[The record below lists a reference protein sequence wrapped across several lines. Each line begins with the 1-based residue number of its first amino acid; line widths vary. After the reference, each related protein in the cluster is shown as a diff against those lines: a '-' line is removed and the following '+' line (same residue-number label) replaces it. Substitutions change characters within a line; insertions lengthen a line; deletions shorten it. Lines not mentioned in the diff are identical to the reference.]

1 MTAIDPVPEDEGN
14 PVPAR
19 RRRNRWVLLA
29 LAVLFAAPLIAALLW
44 RPTGFVNSG
53 DLVQPARPLHDVEL
67 RTLDGKPF
75 RMSELRSKWLLVHFA
90 ADDCR
95 EACRRTLY
103 NMTQVR
109 LAQGKNVGR
118 VKSVLIAG
126 APEAAGEMQEQ
137 FAELLAVVASRS
149 NLESLAAQFLLEG
162 ESPLTASGRI
172 YLVDPLGNLAMSFSA
187 SVDPSDIRRDLA
199 RLLRVSQIG

>member
-1 MTAIDPVPEDEGN
+1 MTAIDPAPENERS

-29 LAVLFAAPLIAALLW
+29 LAALFAAPLIAALLW
-44 RPTGFVNSG
+44 RPTGFANRG

-67 RTLDGKPF
+67 RTLDDKPF
-75 RMSELRSKWLLVHFA
+75 RLSELRSKWLLVHFA
-90 ADDCR
+90 ADDCA
-95 EACRRTLY
+95 EACRRALY

-109 LAQGKNVGR
+109 LAQGKNAGR
-118 VKSVLIAG
+118 VKSVLVAG
-126 APEAAGEMQEQ
+126 SPEAAGDMQAQ
-137 FAELLAVVASRS
+137 FAELLAVIASRS
-149 NLESLAAQFLLEG
+149 NLEGLATQFSVDG

-172 YLVDPLGNLAMSFSA
+172 YLVDPLGNFAMSFSA
-187 SVDPSDIRRDLA
+187 SVEPSDIRRDLA